1 MMRRNAVGGV
11 QRAGILAAGPEG
23 SVTVAGQRR
32 TCTGFPHPLPG
43 RTVVA
48 IPVTTSPTHSFPALV
63 WLLWAL
69 AAAAAVQLAPNPL
82 YVALVIAISALVV
95 EAHAKD
101 GPLAGAFP
109 VVVLAGMAFA
119 AFRLVLTVA
128 TTHGGGGALFRLP
141 AATLPTVL
149 GGFTIGGPV
158 EGDVVARAAAEGW
171 ALVGI
176 LAAFAAFNAVVSH
189 YELVQSAPRAFYEV
203 GLAVTVAL
211 AFIPSTLAAVG
222 AVREADRA
230 RTGGR
235 VVRRGRLL
243 RQVVPILESGL
254 ERAVA
259 LSESMDSRGFG
270 HQSARP
276 ADAIAGWLTL
286 GALASFGA
294 CFIALVARSGAV
306 AGGLAIFGS
315 LCLLVAI
322 VVVSRGTRRVR
333 YRRRT
338 LTGAEW
344 GFAALA
350 WAAPITLAMLAVA
363 GDSTLLWPGDRIALP
378 GLNLFAVLALG
389 ALALPALRTRR

>member
-1 MMRRNAVGGV
+1 M
-11 QRAGILAAGPEG
+11 
-23 SVTVAGQRR
+23 
-32 TCTGFPHPLPG
+32 
-43 RTVVA
+43 
-48 IPVTTSPTHSFPALV
+48 TTSSSSTTTFPALV

-109 VVVLAGMAFA
+109 VVVLAGVAFA
-119 AFRLVLTVA
+119 ALRLVLTVA
-128 TTHGGGGALFRLP
+128 TTHGGGGALFHLP
-141 AATLPTVL
+141 SVTLPTVL
-149 GGFTIGGPV
+149 GGFTIGGSV
-158 EGDVVARAAAEGW
+158 EGEVVARAAAEGW

-270 HQSARP
+270 HQDARP
-276 ADAIAGWLTL
+276 SEAVGGWLTL
-286 GALASFGA
+286 GALLSFGA
-294 CFIALVARSGAV
+294 CFVALVARAGTV
-306 AGGLAIFGS
+306 AAGLAIFGA
-315 LCLLVAI
+315 LCLVVAI
-322 VVVSRGTRRVR
+322 VVVSRSSRRVR

-338 LTGAEW
+338 LSAADW
-344 GFAALA
+344 GFAAMA
-350 WAAPITLAMLAVA
+350 WAAPVTLGVLAVA
-363 GDSTLLWPGDRIALP
+363 DDDTLLWPADRVALP
-378 GLNLFAVLALG
+378 GLNLVAVLALG
-389 ALALPALRTRR
+389 ALALPALRAGARS